1 MSSEDEPKLS
11 VEEGEAIQSD
21 ISSVITADS
30 FPEAVEIPGRLNA
43 AGDVELPSF
52 MADNEYDR
60 ERRSDRAHIGT
71 EQQLIEG
78 AAHAAAFLGLDNRSD
93 GAGAARD
100 GESGAVAN
108 KNSSPDGLVSNIVR
122 AAVSA
127 PFYPIKLVQ
136 VLIQLGY
143 EASPPEQRYSFIFR
157 QYLYYYPGIFGY
169 TRRIIAQ
176 DGWRALYRGVGGSM
190 FAEVVHLS
198 AVGLIRPTVNHFVSK
213 LPLQTVPPDTSGNVP
228 DTEPDNVETIRGVLV
243 RALRTFLCNT
253 ITSVA
258 VELIVH
264 PFHVISIRMIAQHVG
279 RERIYNSVWSSAR
292 EIYHEEGLSG
302 FYAGVVPA
310 LLGHLTRCVIY
321 SSMWILFEVM
331 AIHSP
336 YNWAKMVIRVVIGMP
351 LLNYLPRS
359 YSYPLTLMS
368 NVMAVNNARLVI
380 GQPPYTPIFNNWRE
394 SFWHLKSIGAMYRG
408 SVVLF
413 PRFVSRGPPNYVP
426 GTSF

>member
-1 MSSEDEPKLS
+1 MASEDQPKLS
-11 VEEGEAIQSD
+11 VEEGDDIPGD
-21 ISSVITADS
+21 ISTFIAPRNSS
-30 FPEAVEIPGRLNA
+30 EAVEIQGLLNS
-43 AGDVELPSF
+43 AGDVELPG
-52 MADNEYDR
+52 DEDDG
-60 ERRSDRAHIGT
+60 ERNNPRHVGP

-78 AAHAAAFLGLDNRSD
+78 AAAFLSAA
-93 GAGAARD
+93 GAGGD
-100 GESGAVAN
+100 GGGGGQSS
-108 KNSSPDGLVSNIVR
+108 KNSPPDGLVSNIVR
-122 AAVSA
+122 AAVGA

-143 EASPPEQRYSFIFR
+143 EASPAEQRYSFIFR

-169 TRRIIAQ
+169 TRQIIAQ
-176 DGWRALYRGVGGSM
+176 DGWHALYRGVGGSM

-198 AVGLIRPTVNHFVSK
+198 AVGIIRPTVNHFISK
-213 LPLQTVPPDTSGNVP
+213 LPLQTVPPDASGNIP
-228 DTEPDNVETIRGVLV
+228 DTEPENVETIWGVLV
-243 RALRTFLCNT
+243 RALRTFLSNT

-279 RERIYNSVWSSAR
+279 KERIYNSVWSSAR
-292 EIYHEEGLSG
+292 EIYREEGLSG

-331 AIHSP
+331 AIHTP
-336 YNWAKMVIRVVIGMP
+336 YNWAKMLIRVLIGVP

-368 NVMAVNNARLVI
+368 NVMAANNARLVI
-380 GQPPYTPIFNNWRE
+380 GRPPYTPIFNNWRE
-394 SFWHLKSIGAMYRG
+394 SFWYLKSIGAMYRG

-413 PRFVSRGPPNYVP
+413 PRFVSREPPIYSPPRIVRN
-426 GTSF
+426 